1 MTTTTVKKRW
11 YEKMPHPYILLFL
24 LIVFAAI
31 LTYVISPGVYDRV
44 VVNGKTVVNPSTYHA
59 VKSTPISLMHF
70 LTAIPRGILNA
81 GMVVII
87 TLVSGAMFAVLQA
100 TGAVENGVGS
110 LIKTVGSD
118 NYKKLI
124 WIVMLVFGFL
134 GATVGFENNIALTPI
149 AVVVALALG
158 GDAMV
163 GAGMA
168 VAGIGVGFA
177 TSPVNP
183 YTVGTAHAISELPIY
198 SGLAYRSL
206 YCLLAIVLTGF
217 HVVHYM
223 EKVRKDPAN
232 SLVPDVDTTGL
243 TLTKPISEYKLGA
256 KHKAIIAVFLIG
268 LAILI
273 FGVLKWGWYLTE
285 MSGIFLAIGVIGA
298 FVAGIGPSEM
308 VRIMIKGAE
317 SVLGGALAIGVAYAI
332 QIVLKDGN
340 IVDAIIHA
348 LVTPLQGLGIY
359 ASAILMSV
367 VHCIINFLIPSGSG
381 QALATMPI
389 MIPVSDMVGMTR
401 QVSVMAFQIGDGI
414 TNLCYP
420 TLGGLLAMLALTRV
434 PFDRWFRFV
443 FPLVIKILILGWIM
457 MIIAQMAPEM
467 VGWGNPPELAAH
479 LAAMAVGAN

>member
-1 MTTTTVKKRW
+1 MPNPTSKKHW
-11 YEKMPHPYILLFL
+11 YEKMPHPYILLFF
-24 LIVFAAI
+24 LILFAAI

-44 VVNGKTVVNPSTYHA
+44 VVNGKTIVNPSSYHA
-59 VKSTPISLMHF
+59 VESTPVTFIQF
-70 LTAIPRGILNA
+70 LTAIPRGVANA
-81 GMVVII
+81 AVVVII
-87 TLVSGAMFAVLQA
+87 VLVSGAMFRVLQA
-100 TGAVENGVGS
+100 TGAVENGVGAM
-110 LIKTVGSD
+110 IKAVGSE

-134 GATVGFENNIALTPI
+134 GATVGFETLIALTPI

-158 GDAMV
+158 GDTLV
-163 GAGMA
+163 GAGIA
-168 VAGIGVGFA
+168 IAGLGVGFA

-183 YTVGTAHAISELPIY
+183 YTVGTAHAIAELPIY

-206 YCLLAIVLTGF
+206 YWFLSLVLAGF

-223 EKVRKDPAN
+223 DKVLKDPAN

-243 TLTKPISEYKLGA
+243 AFTKPISEYKLRH
-256 KHKAIIAVFLIG
+256 KDKAIIAVFLVG
-268 LAILI
+268 L
-273 FGVLKWGWYLTE
+273 GVCIYGVTYWGWYLTE
-285 MSGIFLAIGVIGA
+285 MSGIFLLIGAVGA

-308 VRIMIKGAE
+308 VCIMIKGAE
-317 SVLGGALAIGVAYAI
+317 SVLGGALAVGIAYGI
-332 QIVLKDGN
+332 QVVMKDGN

-348 LVTPLQGLGIY
+348 LVTPLHGLGIY

-434 PFDRWFRFV
+434 PFDRWVRFI

-457 MIIAQMAPEM
+457 MVIAQISPES
-467 VGWGNPPELAAH
+467 VGWGNPPEIAAH
-479 LAAMAVGAN
+479 LAAIAAGAN